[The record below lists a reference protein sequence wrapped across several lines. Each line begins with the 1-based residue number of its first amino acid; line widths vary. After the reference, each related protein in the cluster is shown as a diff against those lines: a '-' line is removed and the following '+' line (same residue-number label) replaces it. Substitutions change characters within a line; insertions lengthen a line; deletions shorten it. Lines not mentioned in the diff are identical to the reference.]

1 MAALGGLGNVCARML
16 VRGTGVIHVVT
27 LLVVYKQ
34 YCISQL
40 TANKSQKWKFNSDS
54 IGTLKTLGWLI
65 MLQSQGF
72 SDYMLN
78 CRISLNHVAHQ
89 IKNIKQLCRSL
100 EIPICSWSYH
110 WRSQNSQWINK
121 HPLQVQVY
129 RMNKLIIQ
137 YLW

>member
-16 VRGTGVIHVVT
+16 VRGTGVIHVAT

-78 CRISLNHVAHQ
+78 CRISLSHVAHH
-89 IKNIKQLCRSL
+89 IKNIKQLCRSAG
-100 EIPICSWSYH
+100 IPIS
-110 WRSQNSQWINK
+110 K
-121 HPLQVQVY
+121 LKLPLEKSEFP
-129 RMNKLIIQ
+129 MNQRTSPSSSSL
-137 YLW
+137 LNE